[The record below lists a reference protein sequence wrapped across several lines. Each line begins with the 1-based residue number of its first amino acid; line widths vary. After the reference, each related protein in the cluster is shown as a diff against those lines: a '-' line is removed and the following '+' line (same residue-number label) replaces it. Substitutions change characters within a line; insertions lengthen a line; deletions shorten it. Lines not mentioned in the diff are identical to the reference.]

1 MHAHSPE
8 PRHTDVRAGLWL
20 PVTYRSRT
28 RSSSACEMSLS
39 VTTKPSGQISKVCC
53 ISCPIVRPRRTRRR
67 QLQPQRRVLAPAS
80 SQSWGGAAR
89 SFELICVVTLG
100 SARREGLRRLRGA
113 RRIFTQRQRGG
124 QQHHRIAPK
133 PAAGAALCPPS
144 PCRGG
149 RRGREGFA
157 RGSSLALEIC
167 IFFVLAE
174 DRERREGH
182 RKAPAPG

>member
-67 QLQPQRRVLAPAS
+67 QRQPQRRVLAPAS
-80 SQSWGGAAR
+80 SQSCGGAAR

-113 RRIFTQRQRGG
+113 DEFL
-124 QQHHRIAPK
+124 H
-133 PAAGAALCPPS
+133 
-144 PCRGG
+144 
-149 RRGREGFA
+149 
-157 RGSSLALEIC
+157 RGSEGVSSTTELHRSQPQAQLSALPSCAVEQQVHVPGDSRSEYFFSKEFDERPRPLSSMRGEI
-167 IFFVLAE
+167 A
-174 DRERREGH
+174 
-182 RKAPAPG
+182 KP

>member
-1 MHAHSPE
+1 MHAHSLE
-8 PRHTDVRAGLWL
+8 PRHTHVRAGLRL

-39 VTTKPSGQISKVCC
+39 VTTKPSGQILKVCC
-53 ISCPIVRPRRTRRR
+53 ISCPIVRPGRTRRR
-67 QLQPQRRVLAPAS
+67 QREPQPRVFAPAS
-80 SQSWGGAAR
+80 SQSWSGASR

-113 RRIFTQRQRGG
+113 DEFLHRGSEGG

-149 RRGREGFA
+149 RRR
-157 RGSSLALEIC
+157 RSRIRALEIC
-167 IFFVLAE
+167 FFFVLAE
-174 DRERREGH
+174 DRREKRGREKLPRRG
-182 RKAPAPG
+182 

>member
-67 QLQPQRRVLAPAS
+67 QRQPQRRVLAPAS

-113 RRIFTQRQRGG
+113 DEFLHRGSEGG

-149 RRGREGFA
+149 RRRRSWIRVGSSRDLFFLFWQRKREKRGRE
-157 RGSSLALEIC
+157 
-167 IFFVLAE
+167 
-174 DRERREGH
+174 ERRG
-182 RKAPAPG
+182 

>member
-124 QQHHRIAPK
+124 QQQHRIAPK

-149 RRGREGFA
+149 RRRRSWIRA
-157 RGSSLALEIC
+157 GSSRDLF
-167 IFFVLAE
+167 FFVLAE
-174 DRERREGH
+174 DRREKRGREKLPRRG
-182 RKAPAPG
+182 